1 MTGIDFIDTIVVRT
15 VDKGTRIVKETVKK
29 QNWAGAEFKKFEKE
43 RRKLAG
49 DVGLASHKGT
59 RTIHLGKFA
68 ETQIPSLS
76 GLALS
81 TGRGT
86 GIRRA

>member
-15 VDKGTRIVKETVKK
+15 VDKGTRIVKEHIKP
-29 QNWAGAEFKKFEKE
+29 QNWAGAEFKKFEKQ

-49 DVGLASHKGT
+49 DVGLASSKGT
-59 RTIHLGKFA
+59 RTIHLSKFA
-68 ETQIPSLS
+68 ETKIPSLK
-76 GLALS
+76 GLAMS

-86 GIRRA
+86 GIRKI